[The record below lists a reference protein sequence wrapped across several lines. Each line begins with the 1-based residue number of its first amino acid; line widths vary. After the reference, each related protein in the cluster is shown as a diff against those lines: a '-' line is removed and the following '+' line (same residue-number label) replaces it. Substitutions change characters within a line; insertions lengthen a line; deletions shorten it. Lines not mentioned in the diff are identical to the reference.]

1 MSSINTNASA
11 MTALASLNMT
21 NKKMDSTQ
29 NAISTG
35 FRVNSAKD
43 NAAYWSIATTMRSD
57 NKALSTVQDA
67 LGLGAATI
75 DVASTGI
82 ESAIDVTD
90 EIKKK
95 LVAAREPGID
105 RAKVQSEIGELQ
117 KQLQSIADSSS
128 FSGENWL
135 SVDSGE
141 AGYNATKSV
150 VSSFN
155 RNSSG
160 VSIGTITVD
169 ISATELFDA
178 NDQSGIVDQ
187 DRTLTTG
194 ATLVAEVWTLTPA
207 DLETGETLSITIGA
221 DTFTEAFDTN
231 VATTLSNFV
240 TSHETAINASTGG
253 VLAGTATTLTMTN
266 AAGNDL
272 TGGAITGTIT
282 GGDAGTVAVAETDGT
297 PTSTFFKLST
307 LDISALTDSTAD
319 LATLETYISGVD
331 TAITEMTTAATSLGA
346 VQSRVDLQND
356 FIGNL
361 MDAIERGIGQLVD
374 ADMNEESTKLQALQV
389 QQQLG
394 IQALSIANGN
404 SQNILSLFR

>member
-21 NKKMDSTQ
+21 NRKMDETQ
-29 NAISTG
+29 SAISTG

-57 NKALSTVQDA
+57 NKALSTVKDA

-75 DVASTGI
+75 DVASTAI
-82 ESAIDVTD
+82 ESAIEVTD

-105 RAKVQSEIGELQ
+105 RAKVQSEISELQ
-117 KQLQSIADSSS
+117 SQLQSIADSSA

-135 SVDSGE
+135 SVDS
-141 AGYNATKSV
+141 ADPGYNATKSI

-155 RNSSG
+155 RTSTG
-160 VSIGTITVD
+160 VSIGTISID
-169 ISATELFDA
+169 ITATELYDA
-178 NDQSGIVDQ
+178 ADQSGIVDQ
-187 DRTLTTG
+187 SRT
-194 ATLVAEVWTLTPA
+194 V
-207 DLETGETLSITIGA
+207 
-221 DTFTEAFDTN
+221 
-231 VATTLSNFV
+231 
-240 TSHETAINASTGG
+240 GG
-253 VLAGTATTLTMTN
+253 
-266 AAGNDL
+266 
-272 TGGAITGTIT
+272 
-282 GGDAGTVAVAETDGT
+282 
-297 PTSTFFKLST
+297 STFALST
-307 LDISALTDSTAD
+307 LDISALTDSAAD
-319 LATLETYISGVD
+319 LTTLEEYVSGVD

-346 VQSRVDLQND
+346 VQSRVDMQKD
-356 FIGNL
+356 FVGNL
-361 MDAIERGIGQLVD
+361 MDAINRGIGALVD